1 MKKLLAVFLIISSVA
16 AFSIVPG
23 MDKSLY
29 GAEVGF
35 WGLGAW
41 VEGYYEEGLNVYT
54 SEDFTVDIF
63 AGPDVYYSFGGISDV
78 SESYLSLR
86 FNARALVYTDKI
98 KFEFMGYKI
107 YPALSLRAYLYYN
120 VLNLSVEEYGAEES
134 NFGIYFSPP
143 YIMAFLARPETGKAS
158 TSWYFWPFPLIIGF
172 TTVVF

>member
-1 MKKLLAVFLIISSVA
+1 MKKLLAVFLIISSVV
-16 AFSIVPG
+16 AFPIVPG

-54 SEDFTVDIF
+54 SEDFYVDLF
-63 AGPDVYYSFGGISDV
+63 AGPDVYYAFATAYDV
-78 SESYLSLR
+78 TGSTLSIRL
-86 FNARALVYTDKI
+86 NARALVYTDKI
-98 KFEFMGYKI
+98 KFEFMGYNI
-107 YPALSLRAYLYYN
+107 YPALTLKAYLYYDVTGISYEGYSIGAGN
-120 VLNLSVEEYGAEES
+120 V
-134 NFGIYFSPP
+134 GIGFSYP
-143 YIMAFLARPETGKAS
+143 YVMAFLARPETGKAS